1 MLRYYLKLGL
11 LSIRR
16 NPILS
21 ALMVAAIAVGIGA
34 CMTIVNIDY
43 VMSGNPIPHRS
54 DVLFHVQLDSWDPYE
69 AAVDPDLPPPQVTY
83 RDGTALLAAGK
94 ARRQVLSYRS
104 DRVVQPDDPEQLPF
118 MVDSRSTSADFFTM
132 FETPFLYGSG
142 WDRDADDNLE
152 YVAVISRE
160 INETVFGGENSVGR
174 SLMMNG
180 ERYRVTGVMN
190 TWEPTPKFYDVNNQS
205 FGEVEEVFFPLG
217 VSIANEVGSNG
228 NTNCWKPIEGNGFDA
243 LMNSECVWLQFWVEL
258 HGRQEVEDY
267 MVFLD
272 AYAESQK
279 ALGRFPRPLNNRLSD
294 VMQWMEIEEVV
305 DQDVQVLLGLAILFL
320 VVCLLNTIG
329 LLLAKV
335 VRRSGDISLRRAL
348 GASRRA
354 IFAQYI
360 VEAGLIGL
368 AGGLLGIGTT
378 WLGLQGIKGLYG
390 QIDFISRLVTLDWTM
405 IFAAI
410 GLAVVSALGAAL
422 YPTWRAC
429 GITPASQL
437 KTL

>member
-1 MLRYYLKLGL
+1 MFRYYLKLGM

-21 ALMVAAIAVGIGA
+21 ALMVAAIATGIGA

-69 AAVDPDLPPPQVTY
+69 AAVDPDLPPRQVTY
-83 RDGTALLAAGK
+83 RDGTALLAAKK

-104 DRVVQPDDPEQLPF
+104 GRVLQPDDAEQRPF
-118 MVDSRSTSADFFTM
+118 MVDSRSTTADFFAM
-132 FETPFLYGSG
+132 FDTPFLYGGG
-142 WDRDADDNLE
+142 WDRSADDRQE
-152 YVAVISRE
+152 YVVVINKE
-160 INETVFGGENSVGR
+160 INEQLFGGENSVGR
-174 SLMMNG
+174 SLLMNG
-180 ERYRVTGVMN
+180 DRYLITGVMD
-190 TWEPTPKFYDVNNQS
+190 TWEPTPKFYDVNNQT
-205 FGEVEEVFFPLG
+205 FGGVEEVFFPFS
-217 VSIANEVGSNG
+217 VSIAKEVGSNG
-228 NTNCWKPIEGNGFDA
+228 NTNCWKPVEENGYAAF
-243 LMNSECVWLQFWVEL
+243 MNSECIWMQFWVEL
-258 HGRQEVEDY
+258 HGRQEVREY
-267 MVFLD
+267 MAFLD

-279 ALGRFPRPLNNRLSD
+279 ELGRFPRPLNNRLSN
-294 VMQWMEIEEVV
+294 VMEWMQIEEVV
-305 DQDVQVLLGLAILFL
+305 DDDVQVLLGLAVLFL

-329 LLLAKV
+329 LLLAKIM
-335 VRRSGDISLRRAL
+335 RRSGDISLRRAL
-348 GASRRA
+348 GASRHA
-354 IFAQYI
+354 IFTQYI

-368 AGGLLGIGTT
+368 AGGVLGIGMT

-390 QIDFISRLVTLDWTM
+390 DFDFISRLVTMDWVM

-410 GLAVVSALGAAL
+410 GLAVISALGAAV

-429 GITPASQL
+429 SIQPASQL